1 MPDKPNQTPEPD
13 DSARQEATPRET
25 EQDRRSDA
33 SDPVDGESATAT
45 EAAPDAEP
53 DPPVDTS
60 DTADEESEAAAAAS
74 EPDAPDPAGPE
85 LGAASQSS
93 SDSAPVASAPLP
105 PMQPMQSGPVPM
117 APVAQQPM
125 PAGYGYPPPQYAS
138 PVYAPPAPMFD
149 DFWPAPNTSGAPVA
163 LLAAVLGGV
172 AAAIFVPFGSPGIGW
187 TLLGLTL
194 AVGMVVVGRK
204 AERTVHISQLLWAA
218 TALLLLAVC
227 ALRAADWLTGWC
239 VMTAAVAGMLAV
251 TGARSVRAFG
261 IAAIAIKVAA
271 FRALPWLVR
280 GTRQT
285 GPGRGGLRL
294 AASLG
299 VALLLLV
306 IFGSLFAS
314 ADENFA
320 DLASAVLPSFDG
332 ESFFRWTFLLV
343 VFAMATL
350 GAAFT
355 LLRPPEPAEV
365 AGEVKTLRRLEWTL
379 PIGVLVVLFAAFIA
393 VQSTPLFGGDQHV
406 QSTERLTYS
415 DYARSGFWQ
424 LTAVTILTL
433 PIIGAA
439 ARWAP
444 KRTKVDRNLLR
455 GLAGGLAVLTLLV
468 VFSALLR
475 MWAYQDAYG
484 YTVMRLLVMTCE
496 LWLGVVYLLVI
507 AAGVRLRASWLP
519 TAVVGTAM
527 AALLGLA
534 AINPDGFIA
543 ERNIARFAATGK
555 LDQEYLGRLSADA
568 IPALRGLPD
577 PARGEIIAEITDDL
591 SDEGWRSWNLS
602 DHLAR
607 G

>member
-1 MPDKPNQTPEPD
+1 MSAKPNQAPEPD
-13 DSARQEATPRET
+13 GSSRQEVTPQET
-25 EQDRRSDA
+25 EPDRRPDA
-33 SDPVDGESATAT
+33 SDTADGDSTTPAEA

-53 DPPVDTS
+53 DPPVDTVDTP
-60 DTADEESEAAAAAS
+60 DTAGTQVESAN
-74 EPDAPDPAGPE
+74 
-85 LGAASQSS
+85 QSI
-93 SDSAPVASAPLP
+93 SDSASVASAPLP

-125 PAGYGYPPPQYAS
+125 PAGYGYPQPQHPQAVYSPP
-138 PVYAPPAPMFD
+138 PPMFD
-149 DFWPAPNTSGAPVA
+149 DFWPAPDTSGAPVA

-187 TLLGLTL
+187 TLLGLTIAAGL
-194 AVGMVVVGRK
+194 VVVGRK
-204 AERTVHISQLLWAA
+204 AERKVHIGQLVWAA

-227 ALRAADWLTGWC
+227 AFRAADWLTACC
-239 VMTAAVAGMLAV
+239 VLTAAVAGVLAV

-261 IAAIAIKVAA
+261 IAAIAIEVAA

-280 GTRQT
+280 GTRQR

-294 AASLG
+294 VASLG

-314 ADENFA
+314 ADANFA
-320 DLASAVLPSFDG
+320 DLAAAVLPTFDG

-350 GAAFT
+350 GGAFT
-355 LLRPPEPAEV
+355 LLRPPAPAE
-365 AGEVKTLRRLEWTL
+365 ATREVKTLRRLEWAL
-379 PIGVLVVLFAAFIA
+379 PIGGLVVLFAAFIA

-444 KRTKVDRNLLR
+444 KRTKADRNLLR

-519 TAVVGTAM
+519 TAVVGTAV

-577 PARGEIIAEITDDL
+577 PVRGEIIAEITGDL